1 MPNTPQGKNKKG
13 KPAPK
18 NRAITWTQRIVGRVL
33 GVSFIV
39 GGVVTGLI
47 LANTLED
54 FPRTED
60 AYVRANI
67 IGIAAHVSGEILE
80 LNVVDNQP
88 VNEGDLLF
96 VVDPRPYE
104 IALAEAE
111 AQLALVD
118 LAIAG
123 YKDAIRAAEAQ
134 VKAAEAKI
142 VEKQAL
148 ADYAVQFLARMEPL
162 LGSRF
167 VTPDQVDQ
175 ARSNALATEAAVASA
190 VAELAAA
197 KQNLQLS
204 NTQLG
209 EIGDVNARRVAAQI
223 EVDNGRLFLDYCYV
237 RAPFDGYITNLNI
250 TVGEYANEG
259 IEVFAVV
266 DREIWYVMA
275 NFKETYLSYLRPGM
289 DVEVYLM
296 AFPEKRFKGV
306 IQGIGWAITDIEGPT
321 LDPIPTTSPTLDWVR
336 LAQRF
341 PVRIIVEDDP
351 DDFPLRMG
359 ATAAVIVLPDDKS
372 FPKPR
377 FPWVRQ
383 LFQWLDLA
391 D

>member
-1 MPNTPQGKNKKG
+1 MPDAPKENN
-13 KPAPK
+13 KPAREHK
-18 NRAITWTQRIVGRVL
+18 SHTWIQRVVGRVL
-33 GVSFIV
+33 GISFIV
-39 GGVVTGLI
+39 GGVASVLI

-111 AQLALVD
+111 AQLALVN
-118 LAIAG
+118 LAISG
-123 YKDAIRAAEAQ
+123 YKDSIKAAEAQ

-142 VEKQAL
+142 VEQQAR

-175 ARSNALATEAAVASA
+175 ARANALATEAAVASA

-209 EIGDVNARRVAAQI
+209 EIGNVNARRIAAQI
-223 EVDNGRLFLDYCYV
+223 EVDNGKLFLDYCYV

-259 IEVFAVV
+259 VQVFAVV
-266 DREIWYVMA
+266 DREIWYVIA
-275 NFKETYLSYLRPGM
+275 NFKETYLSYLAPGM
-289 DVEVYLM
+289 EVEIYLM

-321 LDPIPTTSPTLDWVR
+321 LNPIPTTSPTLDWVR

-351 DDFPLRMG
+351 DGFPLRMG
-359 ATAAVIVLPDDKS
+359 ATAAVIVLPTDDS

-377 FPWVRQ
+377 FPWVRKF
-383 LFQWLDLA
+383 FQWIDLVN
-391 D
+391 

>member
-1 MPNTPQGKNKKG
+1 M
-13 KPAPK
+13 
-18 NRAITWTQRIVGRVL
+18 TWVQRIVGRTL
-33 GVSFIV
+33 GISFII
-39 GGVVTGLI
+39 GGIISGLI

-88 VNEGDLLF
+88 VQEGDLLF

-123 YKDAIRAAEAQ
+123 YKDAIKAAEAQ
-134 VKAAEAKI
+134 VKAAEAKVI
-142 VEKQAL
+142 ENQAQ

-162 LGSRF
+162 LGNRF

-175 ARSNALATEAAVASA
+175 ARANALATEAAVASA
-190 VAELAAA
+190 QAEVAAA

-204 NTQLG
+204 VTQLG
-209 EIGDVNARRVAAQI
+209 DVGDINARRVAAQI

-259 IEVFAVV
+259 VQVFAIV

-275 NFKETYLSYLRPGM
+275 NFKETYLSYLEPGM
-289 DVEVYLM
+289 EVEVYLM
-296 AFPEKRFKGV
+296 ALPEKRFKGV

-321 LDPIPTTSPTLDWVR
+321 LNPIPTTSPTLDWVR

-351 DDFPLRMG
+351 DEFPLRMG
-359 ATAAVIVLPDDKS
+359 ATAAVIVLPTEDS
-372 FPKPR
+372 MPRPR

-383 LFQWLDLA
+383 FFQWLDLT